1 MVNLWTG
8 EIPFYDAAIPQSP
21 PVIEPYLLADDQPT
35 GCVIVCP
42 GGGYWAHAPHEA
54 EPIARWLNLLGVAS
68 FILRYRTSPYHHPAP
83 LLDAQRAIRTVRAQ
97 AGDFGVDPRR
107 IGILGFSAGGHLAST
122 AGTHYDGG
130 KPESPDPIERVSSR
144 PDAMI
149 LCYPVITFGEYRH
162 DGSRTA
168 LLGDNP
174 PTKFIRLLSNELQVT
189 ADTPQTFLWHTA
201 NDEGVPVENSLLFAS
216 ALSCHNVPFDLH
228 VFSNGPHGVGL
239 ADENPTLSLWTQCCA
254 AWLRE
259 IGFIR

>member
-1 MVNLWTG
+1 MLNLWTE
-8 EIPFYDAAIPQSP
+8 EIPYYDASIPQP
-21 PVIEPYLLADDQPT
+21 VPVIEPYLLADDQPT
-35 GCVIVCP
+35 ACVIVCP

-54 EPIARWLNLLGVAS
+54 EPIARWLNSLGVAS
-68 FILRYRTSPYHHPAP
+68 FILRYRTSPYHHPVP

-107 IGILGFSAGGHLAST
+107 IAILGFSAGGHLAST

-130 KPESPDPIERVSSR
+130 KPGSPDPIERASSR

-174 PTKFIRLLSNELQVT
+174 PIKLVRLLSN
-189 ADTPQTFLWHTA
+189 
-201 NDEGVPVENSLLFAS
+201 
-216 ALSCHNVPFDLH
+216 
-228 VFSNGPHGVGL
+228 
-239 ADENPTLSLWTQCCA
+239 
-254 AWLRE
+254 
-259 IGFIR
+259 